1 MRLSRMED
9 MATTAFKEQAHQ
21 LIDRLPETADWDDL
35 AEKARYLAAVQ
46 RGQDAA
52 DRGDFASPE
61 RVRAMFAKWGV
72 DVES

>member
-1 MRLSRMED
+1 
-9 MATTAFKEQAHQ
+9 MATKAFKEEAHR
-21 LIDRLPETADWDDL
+21 LIDSLPETADWDEL

-46 RGQDAA
+46 RGLEAA

-72 DVES
+72 DVEGSMDDSGR

>member
-1 MRLSRMED
+1 
-9 MATTAFKEQAHQ
+9 MATTAFKEEAHR
-21 LIDRLPETADWDDL
+21 LIDSLPETADWDEL

-46 RGQDAA
+46 RGLEAA

-72 DVES
+72 DVEGSMDDSGR